1 MLLNRLN
8 ELGDMSVLAPV
19 FADMGE
25 NGARASAVIS
35 ALAGNVDML
44 IWEQQEA
51 AKAFDEAT
59 SVTKEFEVQNN
70 TVQAGLDKARK
81 GFQEMAI
88 SLGQEL
94 MPVMRHFISTTSAT
108 MRVMLQ
114 LVKFIKEHKT
124 AILSLAAAV
133 ATYTV
138 AVNLALIKEKL
149 HAAFIAIKTAAL
161 HVHKVAVLAAS
172 VAYNRMTGNVVRAN
186 AAMKLL
192 NATMMMNPSLITG

>member
-44 IWEQQEA
+44 IWEQEEA
-51 AKAFDEAT
+51 AKAFEEAT
-59 SVTKEFEVQNN
+59 SVTKEFDVQNN
-70 TVQAGLDKARK
+70 TVQAGLEKARK

-108 MRVMLQ
+108 MRVMLH

-149 HAAFIAIKTAAL
+149 HQ
-161 HVHKVAVLAAS
+161 H
-172 VAYNRMTGNVVRAN
+172 
-186 AAMKLL
+186 
-192 NATMMMNPSLITG
+192 

>member
-88 SLGQEL
+88 SLRKITDLFHVFLINRQEI
-94 MPVMRHFISTTSAT
+94 RNRI
-108 MRVMLQ
+108 
-114 LVKFIKEHKT
+114 
-124 AILSLAAAV
+124 
-133 ATYTV
+133 
-138 AVNLALIKEKL
+138 
-149 HAAFIAIKTAAL
+149 
-161 HVHKVAVLAAS
+161 
-172 VAYNRMTGNVVRAN
+172 YN
-186 AAMKLL
+186 
-192 NATMMMNPSLITG
+192 IFQYQED

>member
-1 MLLNRLN
+1 MTVPQVMAFGAVLDSQGQKVEMSATALSKLIMNLFKNTDKIASATGMDLEKFNAALKSSTNEGLLMLLNRLN

-51 AKAFDEAT
+51 AKAYEEAT
-59 SVTKEFEVQNN
+59 SVTKEFDVQNN

-94 MPVMRHFISTTSAT
+94 MPVMRHFISSTSAT

-114 LVKFIKEHKT
+114 LVKFIKEHRVDRKST
-124 AILSLAAAV
+124 
-133 ATYTV
+133 
-138 AVNLALIKEKL
+138 
-149 HAAFIAIKTAAL
+149 
-161 HVHKVAVLAAS
+161 
-172 VAYNRMTGNVVRAN
+172 R
-186 AAMKLL
+186 L
-192 NATMMMNPSLITG
+192 NSSHTS